1 METEKG
7 KPTNAFEAEKA
18 LDETL
23 RDIIYHARKTLD
35 RALNSARNKV
45 LTLDDCDFMSQ
56 SLHFALM
63 QVDGLTSACTR
74 IDNLVS
80 NEMRGI
86 TESEKGYANEN

>member
-1 METEKG
+1 MIDETG
-7 KPTNAFEAEKA
+7 KSTNAFEAEKA

-45 LTLDDCDFMSQ
+45 LTLEDCDFMSQ
-56 SLHFALM
+56 SLHYALM
-63 QVDGLTSACTR
+63 QVDGLTLACTR
-74 IDNLVS
+74 IDNLVT

-86 TESEKGYANEN
+86 TDSEETKEQEN